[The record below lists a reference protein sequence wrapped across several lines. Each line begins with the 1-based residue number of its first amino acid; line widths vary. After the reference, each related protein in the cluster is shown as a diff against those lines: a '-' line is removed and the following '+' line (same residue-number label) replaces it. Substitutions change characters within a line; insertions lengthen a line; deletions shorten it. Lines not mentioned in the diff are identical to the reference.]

1 MFLNEQ
7 LTFLDSHYFSQ
18 MNSAASA
25 WRHICVLDEYGLV
38 VKDYP
43 LDVDARHLS
52 KLKRQK
58 RRDLN
63 RMTGKRLKDES
74 LESSANPNPS
84 AQESWGNSDRSSSS
98 QYETTSED
106 EPIKQIQMIT
116 APIEDILSIEWLLNT
131 KIPV

>member
-1 MFLNEQ
+1 
-7 LTFLDSHYFSQ
+7 

-25 WRHICVLDEYGLV
+25 WRHISVLNEYGLV

-74 LESSANPNPS
+74 PESRTNPNLG
-84 AQESWGNSDRSSSS
+84 AQESWDNSDRSSSS

-116 APIEDILSIEWLLNT
+116 APIEDIISIEWLLNT